1 MAFMSQSTYTMDQ
14 FDDARQRLNIGRGLE
29 AIGETRFGTIYWS
42 LASLLR
48 GFPAMV
54 QVVKNP
60 ELVIKNEVCRTV

>member
-1 MAFMSQSTYTMDQ
+1 MAFLGQSTYTMDQ
-14 FDDARQRLNIGRGLE
+14 FDDARHQLSIGHGLE

-42 LASLLR
+42 LLR

-60 ELVIKNEVCRTV
+60 ALVIENEVC